1 MPTSD
6 NFSLD
11 QASKYSINNNNN
23 NNNIMRQNLINVNG
37 KRTMN
42 MPLNLPERPRPS
54 MINFN
59 NVCDRRSCPIGLGY
73 GIKKTTTIPSIDTPS
88 PSTEFSRLDISLAVK
103 ASSDE
108 TTSFFENPMF
118 GKNEPI
124 KKTLQNN
131 NLNYDSTGI
140 VNPMFNS
147 DFKTTNSEKKLKNNS
162 KTLFF
167 PHIMPQKYVSNN
179 GNKQHKNSESPK
191 RHKMFHCKS
200 FSDNLRFKCGLASK
214 IQILPT
220 VMDSNEPEQS
230 VSNDS
235 SALKGP
241 KSDEEYYSFDEG
253 DNEEKVIKI
262 LERSQ
267 SNNCI
272 SQISE
277 SQESGFSEDFN
288 EEKRDYVESVI

>member
-11 QASKYSINNNNN
+11 QASKCSSINN

-37 KRTMN
+37 KRTMD

-59 NVCDRRSCPIGLGY
+59 NVCDRNSCPIGLGY

-88 PSTEFSRLDISLAVK
+88 PSTEFSRLDISLAAK
-103 ASSDE
+103 SSSDE

-131 NLNYDSTGI
+131 LNYDSTGI

-147 DFKTTNSEKKLKNNS
+147 DFETTNPEKKLENNS
-162 KTLFF
+162 KTLFLR
-167 PHIMPQKYVSNN
+167 HIMPQKFVSNN
-179 GNKQHKNSESPK
+179 GNKQRKNSESPK
-191 RHKMFHCKS
+191 KKHKKFHCGS
-200 FSDNLRFKCGLASK
+200 FSDVKCRLASK

-241 KSDEEYYSFDEG
+241 KSDEEYYSFDEA
-253 DNEEKVIKI
+253 DKEEKVIKI
-262 LERSQ
+262 LERSR

-277 SQESGFSEDFN
+277 SQESGFAEDFN